1 MNLQEISLLVP
12 VLALA
17 MQVLGIY
24 VGVRVALARTDEKF
38 RAHGGVLDRIG
49 KDLEHNTAEHGRLWG
64 ELDKHGQELAEQRGF
79 LRGFHA
85 AQAAADTGGD
95 G

>member
-12 VLALA
+12 VLALG

-38 RAHGGVLDRIG
+38 RAHDGTLERVASE
-49 KDLEHNTAEHGRLWG
+49 LEHNHEEHGRLWG
-64 ELDKHGQELAEQRGF
+64 EIDKHGQELAEQRGF
-79 LRGFHA
+79 TRGLRA
-85 AQAAADTGGD
+85 AQAGAEAGG
-95 G
+95 GE